1 MVAASGILYVVTIV
15 LYSLSVFG
23 YFIDF
28 LTNNRKANKIAFWL
42 LSIVWVLQTFFFIT
56 RALQYTR
63 LPVITPFEGLFF
75 YAWLLVSLSLLINR
89 FFRIDFF
96 VFFTNVVGFIM
107 MAFSLFATGADVPVE
122 LEALLTSEVLFLH
135 ITFILLSY
143 TAFTFA
149 FVFSI
154 LYLLQHQML
163 KKKQWGKRLV
173 RLGNLPRMEQLTFW
187 MTVSGVPLLLVGL
200 ILGFVWAWIQFEMV
214 PLIDAK
220 IIGSLLVLLAYSIFL
235 YTWIVKGKR
244 GYDMMLWNVAGFLL
258 VLVNYFLTRVL
269 TDFHI
274 WYV

>member
-107 MAFSLFATGADVPVE
+107 M
-122 LEALLTSEVLFLH
+122 
-135 ITFILLSY
+135 
-143 TAFTFA
+143 
-149 FVFSI
+149 
-154 LYLLQHQML
+154 
-163 KKKQWGKRLV
+163 
-173 RLGNLPRMEQLTFW
+173 
-187 MTVSGVPLLLVGL
+187 
-200 ILGFVWAWIQFEMV
+200 
-214 PLIDAK
+214 
-220 IIGSLLVLLAYSIFL
+220 
-235 YTWIVKGKR
+235 
-244 GYDMMLWNVAGFLL
+244 
-258 VLVNYFLTRVL
+258 
-269 TDFHI
+269 
-274 WYV
+274 